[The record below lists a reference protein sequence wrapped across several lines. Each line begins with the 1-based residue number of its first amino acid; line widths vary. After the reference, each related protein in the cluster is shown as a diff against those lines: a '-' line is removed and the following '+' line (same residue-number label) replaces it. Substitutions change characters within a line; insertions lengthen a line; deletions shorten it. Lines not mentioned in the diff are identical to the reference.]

1 MMLSLTR
8 SIRAIL
14 IKRLMIFLRSL
25 TEIKIRMREEMLI
38 VEGRI
43 MIMEIKTKEMMEISL
58 KLMIFLMSKV

>member
-38 VEGRI
+38 AEGRI

>member
-1 MMLSLTR
+1 M
-8 SIRAIL
+8 

-25 TEIKIRMREEMLI
+25 TEIKMREEMLI

-43 MIMEIKTKEMMEISL
+43 MIMEIKTKEMVEISL

>member
-8 SIRAIL
+8 SNRAIL